1 MGFVNKN
8 TKPQERLL
16 TVEEQKQ
23 ANYKYYLSQLKAMEP
38 FTFRS
43 FNYIYNDEDR
53 MYYPYYEM
61 ELFKQNKGK
70 KPKGMTTDRY
80 YHFMEQEKK
89 YNKLIETVKKY
100 EAEAAAQPAAQEN
113 WEEFYPNREK
123 TI

>member
-1 MGFVNKN
+1 MGIKLKN
-8 TKPQERLL
+8 IETPKQERLL

-43 FNYIYNDEDR
+43 FNYLYNNEDG

-61 ELFKQNKGK
+61 ELYIQKKGD

-80 YHFMEQEKK
+80 YHFVEEEKK
-89 YNKLIETVKKY
+89 YRKLQETVKKY
-100 EAEAAAQPAAQEN
+100 EAEAAAQPAAKPQPEN
-113 WEEFYPNREK
+113 WDDL
-123 TI
+123 I